1 LSDSEAR
8 LLRDQVAHYRAWA
21 PDYEAVY
28 RELDPDLPAL
38 ERLMD
43 DAPLDG
49 DVLEL
54 ACGTG
59 RWTERLARR
68 ARTLTAVDAAP
79 EMLAIARERAPATV
93 AFVHADLFAWR
104 PERSYD
110 AVVFCFWLTHVPP
123 SRLAA
128 FWALVGDCL
137 RPGGTA
143 VFLDT
148 GPAEQALEEVL
159 EDAPAPAAR
168 RVRVDGGAGRVV
180 KTFASAADVEAALAG
195 MGWRA
200 RVRPVGERFIFGP
213 AEPPR
218 R

>member
-1 LSDSEAR
+1 
-8 LLRDQVAHYRAWA
+8 
-21 PDYEAVY
+21 
-28 RELDPDLPAL
+28 
-38 ERLMD
+38 MD

-79 EMLAIARERAPATV
+79 EMLAIARQRAPATV
-93 AFVHADLFAWR
+93 ALVEADLFAWR

-128 FWALVGDCL
+128 FWTLVGDCL
-137 RPGGTA
+137 RRRPAGEDVRLGGRRGGGADRIGLARPRAARGRPLHLRPGGASVSLSHPRTSSISA
-143 VFLDT
+143 
-148 GPAEQALEEVL
+148 
-159 EDAPAPAAR
+159 
-168 RVRVDGGAGRVV
+168 GA
-180 KTFASAADVEAALAG
+180 TP
-195 MGWRA
+195 WP
-200 RVRPVGERFIFGP
+200 RPG
-213 AEPPR
+213 
-218 R
+218 